1 VKRTL
6 SIAFL
11 LLVTGAQAAT
21 VSTEPSQSAF
31 PPAAFSSTGTYVD
44 APIVGWHWYNEPQPE
59 EEDEPEQARQ
69 RESVTDQLHRV
80 EREIVKE
87 KEIGE

>member
-1 VKRTL
+1 MKRTL

-59 EEDEPEQARQ
+59 EEDEPEDDTVPL
-69 RESVTDQLHRV
+69 SVLPPNLQMSLLQKLT
-80 EREIVKE
+80 
-87 KEIGE
+87 KEI